1 MLFRSVSTYVIGG
14 SGSPAY
20 NVGKNL
26 YIFAYNENGTV
37 KQTCYG
43 QTKIYQI
50 KYYNTSDGEVHVLV
64 PAYNNGK
71 YCFHDLISDTYIY
84 ASNGTPSGHIKD
96 KYLPNNSAIDI
107 YNG

>member
-1 MLFRSVSTYVIGG
+1 MNTD
-14 SGSPAY
+14 
-20 NVGKNL
+20 
-26 YIFAYNENGTV
+26 NGTFSDA
-37 KQTCYG
+37 G
-43 QTKIYQI
+43 QIKIYQF

-64 PAYNNGK
+64 PAYNDGK

-84 ASNGTPSGHIKD
+84 ASNGTPTGHIKD

>member
-1 MLFRSVSTYVIGG
+1 MRICNMNYGDAVAHHL
-14 SGSPAY
+14 
-20 NVGKNL
+20 
-26 YIFAYNENGTV
+26 NGQV
-37 KQTCYG
+37 
-43 QTKIYQI
+43 KIYQF

-64 PAYNNGK
+64 PAFNNGQ

-84 ASNGTPSGHIKD
+84 ASDGTPSGHIKD